1 MVLVG
6 VMTGEERKTGIEK
19 FNGTDF
25 EYWRLEIEDYLYGKK
40 LHQPLMGEKPDDMK
54 DNEWAL
60 LD

>member
-1 MVLVG
+1 MA
-6 VMTGEERKTGIEK
+6 GEEGKIGIK
-19 FNGTDF
+19 RFNCTDF
-25 EYWRLEIEDYLYGKK
+25 GYLRMQIEEHLYGKK